1 MDHLKEKKK
10 GDNNMFKRKA
20 RARDRSALNS
30 ELITRP
36 IKKKVWLFLI
46 PTFICFIIGFVWPFA
61 SGIYLSF
68 TKFKLIREALFI
80 PLNKIPSVFVGLSNY
95 VRAFQDASFRKA
107 FTYTASYAVVSVLII
122 NIFAFFLAYLLTQ
135 KIKGSNLFRAVF
147 FMPNLIGGIVLAY
160 IWQLL
165 FNGIL
170 IRYNTYLT
178 ANATYGFWGLVILM
192 AWQQIGYMMIIYIAG
207 FQSVSE
213 DILEAARID
222 GANKMQ
228 TLFKVIVPNMM
239 STITVCTFLALTNS
253 FKLYDQNLALTA
265 GYPVIT
271 GPDGTQIKMTE
282 MLALNISSSFGKINA
297 WAKGTAQAKAV
308 IFFIMV
314 ALISTLQLRF
324 TKSKEVQQ

>member
-1 MDHLKEKKK
+1 MKKK
-10 GDNNMFKRKA
+10 NI
-20 RARDRSALNS
+20 SAPVESGALS
-30 ELITRP
+30 SKLITRR

-46 PTFICFIIGFVWPFA
+46 PTFICFLIGFVWPFL

-68 TKFKLIREALFI
+68 CEFRLIREALYI
-80 PLNKIPSVFVGLSNY
+80 PLDKVKDVFVGFSNY
-95 VRAFQDASFRKA
+95 VRAFEDVSFKKA
-107 FTYTASYAVVSVLII
+107 FSYTGTYALASVLII

-135 KIKGSNLFRAVF
+135 KIKGSSFFRAVF
-147 FMPNLIGGIVLAY
+147 FMPNLIGGIVLSY
-160 IWQLL
+160 IWQLI

-170 IRYNTYLT
+170 IKYNTYLT
-178 ANATYGFWGLVILM
+178 ANQTFGFWGLVILM

-213 DILEAARID
+213 DILEAARIV
-222 GANKMQ
+222 GASKMQ

-239 STITVCTFLALTNS
+239 STITVCVFLSLTNS

-265 GYPVIT
+265 GAPVVT
-271 GPDGTQIKMTE
+271 MPDGTQVKMTE
-282 MLALNISSSFGKINA
+282 MLALNISNSFGKINT

-314 ALISTLQLRF
+314 AIISLLQLKF

>member
-1 MDHLKEKKK
+1 MQKKK
-10 GDNNMFKRKA
+10 KL
-20 RARDRSALNS
+20 RAHDSTALSS
-30 ELITRP
+30 ELIIRP

-46 PTFICFIIGFVWPFA
+46 PTFLCFVIGFVWPFI

-68 TKFKLIREALFI
+68 CEFRLIREALYI
-80 PLNKIPSVFVGLSNY
+80 PLDKIKDVFVGFSNY
-95 VRAFQDASFRKA
+95 VRAFEDESFRKA

-122 NIFAFFLAYLLTQ
+122 NVFSFFLAYLLTQ

-147 FMPNLIGGIVLAY
+147 FMPNLIGGIVLSY
-160 IWQLL
+160 IWQLI

-170 IRYNTYLT
+170 IKYNTYLT
-178 ANATYGFWGLVILM
+178 ANQTFGFWGLVILM
-192 AWQQIGYMMIIYIAG
+192 SWQQIGYMMIIYIAG

-228 TLFKVIVPNMM
+228 SLFKVIVPNMM
-239 STITVCTFLALTNS
+239 STITVCMFLTLTNS
-253 FKLYDQNLALTA
+253 FKLYDQNLALTGGA
-265 GYPVIT
+265 PVMT
-271 GPDGTQIKMTE
+271 TASGTQIKMTE
-282 MLALNISSSFGKINA
+282 MLALNISSSFGKINT

-314 ALISTLQLRF
+314 AAISLIQLKA